1 MTFDLVNLTPF
12 VTVFFAVAALA
23 VVIVAGMLT
32 TFFVQNHGA
41 RVQRHESVGRYYGHL
56 VLGH

>member
-32 TFFVQNHGA
+32 TFFVQNHAA
-41 RVQRHESVGRYYGHL
+41 RVQSHEGVARYYGHL